1 MPIIRVNLNAF
12 EEGEDYLNNLN
23 QEADR
28 NLQIFFALLS
38 SYWQSSIDGPNYAR
52 EIKAMSIALAKI
64 RLSLDQV
71 RTDTYYKSL
80 RSEYLYQVLTS
91 ILFPDVKGAPD
102 PQFADLDFR
111 DFLQKIVTIYFAG
124 SIPDSMKSAVELF
137 TTGAEVVVKENYAE
151 TRNPA
156 SGFDISDEFGFDID
170 IILPSPSTIDV
181 FLADK
186 NIRLLLDIIRPA
198 HTLYRLRYVLQDE
211 YIGKQTGTQPNKII
225 DELGPP
231 PLNNFVIHN
240 YGYEDF
246 RKFIDGVEG
255 VDLFGAK
262 KVIYVTGEDDSSQ
275 FI

>member
-1 MPIIRVNLNAF
+1 MPILRVNNNAF
-12 EEGEDYLNNLN
+12 EEGEDYLKNLN
-23 QEADR
+23 DEADR
-28 NLQIFFALLS
+28 NFQIFLALLS
-38 SYWQSSIDGPNYAR
+38 SYWQSTIDGPNYAR

-71 RTDTYYKSL
+71 RTDTYYKSV

-91 ILFPDVKGAPD
+91 MLFPSVKGAPD
-102 PQFADLDFR
+102 PKFADLDFR
-111 DFLQKIVTIYFAG
+111 DFLQSIVTIYFAG
-124 SIPDSMKSAVELF
+124 SIPLSMQSAVELF
-137 TTGAEVVVKENYAE
+137 TTGAQVVVKENYAE

-170 IILPSPSTIDV
+170 VILPSPSTIDM

-198 HTLYRLRYVLQDE
+198 HTLYRLRYILQDT
-211 YIGKQTGTQPNKII
+211 YVGQQTGIQPNKII
-225 DELGPP
+225 DT
-231 PLNNFVIHN
+231 LNQFTISS

-255 VDLFGAK
+255 VDASGAK
-262 KVIYVTGEDDSSQ
+262 KIIYVTGEDDSSQ